1 MTDLQTRLR
10 DALREEEDERLPVD
24 DVAAMR
30 RVVLASVRTDEER
43 HRAHAWL
50 QPLAVA
56 VTVVAMIA
64 AGIAAGQR
72 FEARPSVDRSSGAA
86 GKEAPAGTGPD
97 RARQLHF
104 STPGGTRIIWIFNSD
119 LDLKTT
125 P

>member
-1 MTDLQTRLR
+1 MTELR
-10 DALREEEDERLPVD
+10 TQICEALREADDERLPVD

-30 RVVLASVRTDEER
+30 QLVLASVRTGPEDR
-43 HRAHAWL
+43 RAPSWL

-56 VTVVAMIA
+56 ATVVGMIA

-72 FEARPSVDRSSGAA
+72 FEPRPGTGGTAA
-86 GKEAPAGTGPD
+86 GADDDPADAAPAGG
-97 RARQLHF
+97 RQLHF

-119 LDLKTT
+119 LDLTTT

>member
-1 MTDLQTRLR
+1 MTDLRMQIR

-24 DVAAMR
+24 EVAAMR
-30 RVVLASVRTDEER
+30 RAVLTSVRTEQDDR
-43 HRAHAWL
+43 GAQWWL

-56 VTVVAMIA
+56 ATVVGMIA
-64 AGIAAGQR
+64 AGITAGQR
-72 FEARPSVDRSSGAA
+72 FEARPVVAGATGA
-86 GKEAPAGTGPD
+86 GEEAPAGTAPEG
-97 RARQLHF
+97 ARQLHF

>member
-1 MTDLQTRLR
+1 MTDLRTQLR

-24 DVAAMR
+24 DLATMR
-30 RVVLASVRTDEER
+30 RVVLASVRTDQES

-56 VTVVAMIA
+56 ATVVAMIA

-72 FEARPSVDRSSGAA
+72 FEADQSLGTAPGVRESLPANAA
-86 GKEAPAGTGPD
+86 PE